1 MAEAPSVTTLF
12 GNLLSPDEM
21 RQFTSSQDLAKGKM
35 LAEAPAGRAGLLY
48 APQAVT
54 AAGRL
59 GRLVAGQDTRTPEEI
74 KAAENQKLFS
84 GIMQRA
90 QAQFPTDRAGQL
102 NYLAD
107 ELTKAGKLN
116 EANKARAE
124 AQAAQLQQAKI
135 YKEQASGFAQEQAG
149 LLSGAKKVTEVETR
163 PGIIEKTA
171 AETLAAKALADSRAA
186 DTALTKEQLAT
197 EIQTRNPKIKRLEAE
212 AAAERALEKERIA
225 SEQRTRTLTPL
236 DAMLTQK
243 KIDAESAGI
252 ELSNE
257 KIGLVRAQIT
267 SEQVQQEATRQG
279 ITLDQARQNLVEAE
293 LDRYI
298 QMTPGEVIKQA
309 ADIDK
314 LKAGTEK
321 DKAQARLAQAK
332 LADVG
337 MTDFLREADRAGLTE
352 DEYKELTKQRVEA
365 RARSGDVSGFGEK
378 VIDTK
383 LKLVTDKIAGA
394 QGAEKAMST
403 SRRIL
408 EVVPNLTAGPIIPDT
423 RAFIQSIGAELGIES
438 SKQVAFANQ
447 LFGVLKNELILE
459 KAGALKGALSDKDLL
474 FLQNAVGGRELR
486 PEVITEIFSELYY
499 QRYADQKVAE
509 YLDTKLG
516 EFTDDDIRKY
526 NVTQDIEGDTGL
538 RRLYYLE
545 AKQQLPIPTFQ

>member
-1 MAEAPSVTTLF
+1 MAEPSVTTLF

-21 RQFTSSQDLAKGKM
+21 RKFTEAQDLALGAKM
-35 LAEAPAGRAGLLY
+35 ASGGVETGLLF

-59 GRLVAGQDTRTPEEI
+59 GRLIAGQDTRTPEEI
-74 KAAENQKLFS
+74 KAAENQKLFA

-149 LLSGAKKVTEVETR
+149 LLSGAKTVTEVETR
-163 PGIIEKTA
+163 PEIIAKTR

-186 DTALTKEQLAT
+186 QTALTQEQLAT
-197 EIQTRNPKIKRLEAE
+197 EIETRDPKIKRIDAE
-212 AAAERALEKERIA
+212 AAASRALEKERIA

-236 DAMLTQK
+236 EAMLTQK
-243 KIDAESAGI
+243 KIDAEAAGI
-252 ELSNE
+252 DLSNE

-267 SEQVQQEATRQG
+267 SEQVQQEADRQN
-279 ITLDQARQNLVEAE
+279 IDLNKARQNLVEAE

-309 ADIDK
+309 ADIEK
-314 LKAGTEK
+314 LKAGTDK
-321 DKAQARLAQAK
+321 DKAQARLAQAR

-337 MTDFLREADRAGLTE
+337 MTDFLREANAAGLTE

-383 LKLVTDKIAGA
+383 LGLVTDKIAGA
-394 QGAEKAMST
+394 QGADKAMST
-403 SRRIL
+403 SRRML
-408 EVVPNLTAGPIIPDT
+408 EVVPNLTTGLLSDT
-423 RAFIQSIGAELGIES
+423 RALGNYLAAEVFGIES
-438 SKQVAFANQ
+438 AKQATFANQ

-459 KAGALKGALSDKDLL
+459 KAGALKGALSDKDLK
-474 FLQNAVGGRELR
+474 FLQDAVGGRELTK
-486 PEVITEIFSELYY
+486 EVITEIFAELYY

-526 NVTQDIEGDTGL
+526 NVTQDVEGDNGI

-545 AKQQLPIPTFQ
+545 AKTQLPIPTFQ

>member
-1 MAEAPSVTTLF
+1 MAEPSVTTLF

-21 RQFTSSQDLAKGKM
+21 RQFTSAQDLAKGKM

-59 GRLVAGQDTRTPEEI
+59 GRQIAGMDSRTPEEI

-90 QAQFPTDRAGQL
+90 QAQFPTDRAAQL

-124 AQAAQLQQAKI
+124 AQASQLQQAKI

-149 LLSGAKKVTEVETR
+149 MLSGAKKVTEEETR
-163 PGIIEKTA
+163 PEVIAKTR
-171 AETLAAKALADSRAA
+171 AETLANKALADSRAA
-186 DTALTKEQLAT
+186 QTALTKEQLAT
-197 EIQTRNPKIKRLEAE
+197 EIQTRDPKIKRLEAE
-212 AAAERALEKERIA
+212 AAADRALEKERIA

-236 DAMLTQK
+236 EAMLTQK
-243 KIDAESAGI
+243 KIDAEAAGI
-252 ELSNE
+252 DLSNE

-267 SEQVQQEATRQG
+267 TEQAEQEAARQN
-279 ITLDQARQNLVEAE
+279 ITLEKARQNLVEAE

-298 QMTPGEVIKQA
+298 QMTPGEVVRQA

-314 LKAGTEK
+314 LKAGTDKE
-321 DKAQARLAQAK
+321 KAQARLAQAK

-337 MTDFLREADRAGLTE
+337 MTDFLREANQAGLTE
-352 DEYKELTKQRVEA
+352 DEYKALTKERVEA

-383 LKLVTDKIAGA
+383 LGLVTDKIAEA
-394 QGAEKAMST
+394 QGADKAMST
-403 SRRIL
+403 SRRII
-408 EVVPNLTAGPIIPDT
+408 EVVPNLTTGPASGARGIL
-423 RAFIQSIGAELGIES
+423 QYIGAEVFNIES
-438 SKQVAFANQ
+438 SKQANFANQ

-459 KAGALKGALSDKDLL
+459 KAGSLKGALSDKDLM
-474 FLQNAVGGRELR
+474 FLQNAVGGRELTKS
-486 PEVITEIFSELYY
+486 VITEIFAELYY

-516 EFTDDDIRKY
+516 EFTDDDIRRY
-526 NVTQDIEGDTGL
+526 NVTQDIEGEEGA

-545 AKQQLPIPTFQ
+545 AKQTLAIPTFE

>member
-1 MAEAPSVTTLF
+1 MAEPSVTTLF

-21 RQFTSSQDLAKGKM
+21 RQFTEAKDLQRGKM

-59 GRLVAGQDTRTPEEI
+59 GRQIAGMDSRTPEEI

-84 GIMQRA
+84 GIMQKA
-90 QAQFPTDRAGQL
+90 QAQFPTDRAAQL

-124 AQAAQLQQAKI
+124 AQASQLQQAKI

-149 LLSGAKKVTEVETR
+149 MLSGAKKVTEEETR
-163 PGIIEKTA
+163 PEIIAKTR
-171 AETLAAKALADSRAA
+171 AETLANKALADSRAA
-186 DTALTKEQLAT
+186 QTALTKEQLAT
-197 EIQTRNPKIKRLEAE
+197 EIQTRDPKIKRLEAE
-212 AAAERALEKERIA
+212 AAADRALEKERLA

-236 DAMLTQK
+236 EAMLTQK
-243 KIDAESAGI
+243 KIDAEAAGI
-252 ELSNE
+252 DLSNE

-267 SEQVQQEATRQG
+267 TEQVEQEAARQN
-279 ITLDQARQNLVEAE
+279 ITLEKARQNLVEAE

-298 QMTPGEVIKQA
+298 QMTPGEVVKQA

-314 LKAGTEK
+314 LKAGTDKE
-321 DKAQARLAQAK
+321 KAQARLAQAK

-337 MTDFLREADRAGLTE
+337 MTDFLREANQAGLTE
-352 DEYKELTKQRVEA
+352 EEYKALTKERVEA

-383 LKLVTDKIAGA
+383 LGLVTDKIAEA
-394 QGAEKAMST
+394 QGADKAMST
-403 SRRIL
+403 SRRII
-408 EVVPNLTAGPIIPDT
+408 EVVPNLTTGPASGA
-423 RAFIQSIGAELGIES
+423 RGVLQYIGAEVFDIES
-438 SKQVAFANQ
+438 SKQANFANQ

-459 KAGALKGALSDKDLL
+459 KAGALKGALSDKDLM
-474 FLQNAVGGRELR
+474 FLQNAVGGRELTKS
-486 PEVITEIFSELYY
+486 VITEIFAELYY

-516 EFTDDDIRKY
+516 EFTDDDIRRY
-526 NVTQDIEGDTGL
+526 NVTQDIEGEKGA

-545 AKQQLPIPTFQ
+545 AKQTLAIPTFE

>member
-21 RQFTSSQDLAKGKM
+21 RQFTSAQDLAKGKM
-35 LAEAPAGRAGLLY
+35 LAEAPAGRAGLLF

-74 KAAENQKLFS
+74 KAAENQKLFA

-149 LLSGAKKVTEVETR
+149 LLSGAKTVTEVETR
-163 PGIIEKTA
+163 PEIVKKTK
-171 AETLAAKALADSRAA
+171 AETLAFNALADSRAA

-197 EIQTRNPKIKRLEAE
+197 EIQTRNPKIERLEAE
-212 AAAERALEKERIA
+212 AAAERALEDERNA
-225 SEQRTRTLTPL
+225 SAARTRTLTPL
-236 DAMLTQK
+236 DAALTRAK
-243 KIDAESAGI
+243 TKAEGVGID
-252 ELSNE
+252 LTNE
-257 KIGLVRAQIT
+257 KIALVRSQIT
-267 SEQVQQEATRQG
+267 TEAVQQEAAREG
-279 ITLDQARQNLVEAE
+279 ITETQARTKLVEAE

-309 ADIDK
+309 ADIEK

-321 DKAQARLAQAK
+321 DKAQAKLAQAK

-337 MTDFLREADRAGLTE
+337 MTDFLREANAAGLTE

-365 RARSGDVSGFGEK
+365 RARSGDVSGFGEA

-383 LKLVTDKIAGA
+383 LKLVTDKIANA
-394 QGAEKAMST
+394 QGAGKAMST
-403 SRRIL
+403 AQTVL
-408 EVVPNLTAGPIIPDT
+408 TLVPNMSTGLLETPKAIFA
-423 RAFIQSIGAELGIES
+423 RIGAEFGLEGA
-438 SKQVAFANQ
+438 KATTFANE
-447 LFGVLKNELILE
+447 LFGVLKEGLVLE
-459 KAGALKGALSDKDLL
+459 QAGSLKGALSDKDLK
-474 FLQNAVGGRELR
+474 FLQNAIGGRELR
-486 PEVITEIFSELYY
+486 PEVITEIFANLYY

-509 YLDTKLG
+509 YLDGKLG
-516 EFTDDDIRKY
+516 EFTDEDIRRY
-526 NVTQDIEGDTGL
+526 NVTEDTKNL
-538 RRLYYLE
+538 QREFYLE
-545 AKQQLPIPTFQ
+545 AKSQLAIPTFDSAD

>member
-1 MAEAPSVTTLF
+1 MAEPSVTTLF

-21 RQFTSSQDLAKGKM
+21 RQFTSAQDLAKGKM
-35 LAEAPAGRAGLLY
+35 LTEAPAGRAGLLY
-48 APQAVT
+48 APEAVT

-59 GRLVAGQDTRTPEEI
+59 GRQIAGMDTRTPEEI

-84 GIMQRA
+84 GIMQKA
-90 QAQFPTDRAGQL
+90 QSQFPTDRAAQL

-149 LLSGAKKVTEVETR
+149 LLSGAKTVTENETR
-163 PGIIEKTA
+163 PLILEKTQ
-171 AETLAAKALADSRAA
+171 AEILAEKALADSRAA
-186 DTALTKEQLAT
+186 TTALTKEQLAT
-197 EIQTRNPKIKRLEAE
+197 EIQTRDPKIKRLEAE
-212 AAAERALEKERIA
+212 AAADRALEKERIA

-236 DAMLTQK
+236 EAMLTQK
-243 KIDAESAGI
+243 KIDAEAAGI
-252 ELSNE
+252 DLSNE
-257 KIGLVRAQIT
+257 KIALVRSQVT
-267 SEQVQQEATRQG
+267 TEQVEQEAARQN
-279 ITLDQARQNLVEAE
+279 ITLDKARQNLVEAE

-309 ADIDK
+309 ANIEN

-321 DKAQARLAQAK
+321 DKAQAKLAQAK

-337 MTDFLREADRAGLTE
+337 MTDFLREANAAGFTE
-352 DEYKELTKQRVEA
+352 EEYKALTKERVEA

-383 LKLVTDKIAGA
+383 LGLVTDKIAQA
-394 QGAEKAMST
+394 QGADRAMST

-408 EVVPNLTAGPIIPDT
+408 EVTPNLTTGVLSDT
-423 RAFIQSIGAELGIES
+423 RALFQYLGAEVFGIEA
-438 SKQVAFANQ
+438 SKQANFANQ

-459 KAGALKGALSDKDLL
+459 KAGALKGALSDKDLM
-474 FLQNAVGGRELR
+474 FLQNAVGGRELTK
-486 PEVITEIFSELYY
+486 EVITEIFAELYY

-526 NVTQDIEGDTGL
+526 NVTQDIEGETGA
-538 RRLYYLE
+538 RRLFYLE
-545 AKQQLPIPTFQ
+545 AKQQLAIPTFQ